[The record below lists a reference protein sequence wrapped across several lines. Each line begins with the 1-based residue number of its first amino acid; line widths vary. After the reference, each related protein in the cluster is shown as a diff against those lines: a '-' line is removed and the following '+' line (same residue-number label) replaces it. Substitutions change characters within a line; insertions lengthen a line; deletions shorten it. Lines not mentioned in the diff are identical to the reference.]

1 MAYSDFALDTVIRQ
15 FQLTQKRT
23 SLFSQSE
30 PVSISTWLQRSL
42 QYGTKLALS
51 SGSEKARSEFILAPI
66 LLELEQ
72 MFGDEIAIYS
82 GKNLDADREK
92 GLVGECDFI
101 ISIGEQALTI
111 QMPILAI
118 VEAKKADIELGLGQ
132 CVAQMLGAQLFNAS
146 QTADRLDINIYGCVT
161 TGEDW
166 QFLKLEENILYI
178 DGDRY
183 YINQIEKI
191 LGCLQSIIK
200 QSIMN

>member
-132 CVAQMLGAQLFNAS
+132 CVAQMLGAQVFNAS
-146 QTADRLDINIYGCVT
+146 QTGDRLDIKIYGCVT

-166 QFLKLEENILYI
+166 QFLKLDEKILYI
-178 DGDRY
+178 DSDRY
-183 YINQIEKI
+183 YINQTEKI

-200 QSIMN
+200 QSITK